1 MSAAVQANTVHSQG
15 KNIDSSEAGQFV
27 NKSIFISKPGS
38 DNKKNQRVQSPV
50 FSDILGALG
59 IPLGTTCS

>member
-1 MSAAVQANTVHSQG
+1 MTIWSTATV
-15 KNIDSSEAGQFV
+15 II
-27 NKSIFISKPGS
+27 SILEE
-38 DNKKNQRVQSPV
+38 QRNLLSNLFSFKAQVQSPV